1 MVALLE
7 EKINKNWE
15 AFNKYES
22 ELRKALKKE
31 LKAETIESEKLKA
44 AYTKLADFY
53 WDRAR
58 DGDVVNAY
66 LILTEI
72 KKQVKADSIIQD
84 LDNKLQYAQ
93 RQVELWFGDK
103 AKQEIERVAVLF
115 PEKYEFLNIDLQNLS
130 NFVKM
135 NNLAND
141 HELST
146 AISMGSLS
154 KEKDDSVK
162 LSILIEVREEVKS
175 GLQVCHG
182 VLNKVR
188 CKEQEYQ
195 LFEQLAL
202 SYLIFEDHHNY
213 PKVIGIYE
221 YMKKLNPNMQE
232 ELEERIQNIEAKF
245 VRQIIGSFPDTL
257 LGVDE
262 YILRLASY
270 RNRIKEELKKVGHT
284 DMEHLYL
291 KTNEFF
297 IGENGLVKGLI
308 NDCMEELGGLPKTN
322 DKAVKYSIFGMGSM
336 ALGTMTPW
344 SDLEFGILI
353 QDGLEKKDS
362 ERIKKFFRNL
372 TFLLHI
378 KVIRFGESPLRM
390 LGIKEL
396 NDFTKRDITNAET
409 NWFFDDLTKSG
420 FSFDGPHSHACK
432 TPLGRKRFEGHED
445 FELIGTV
452 EDLCEFQDEKWWKS
466 DPHLVQAL
474 NHIILIVGDNEL
486 LVSYIK
492 KLGCYKEISKER
504 AFKILKEDAEKLNPV
519 SELVKADRE
528 GTILNVKKE
537 IYRFTDRILLAIGD
551 CLGIGNMTNW
561 QLLRQLA
568 TEGKLTAGGAKD
580 LKLALGI
587 ATELRLRTYAN
598 NSGQREDMSALCRYE
613 TSIKELQDNELVE
626 SVFYLQ
632 NLEPLYKYYYV
643 VMSLSSALEK
653 VKENIELKE
662 IVGISAHFY
671 SDTPTAKGY
680 VYKRFLQY
688 YKAIEE
694 FERVEERGLV
704 DNNTLSNLYQIVGR
718 YQDALEG
725 FSKVLKETD
734 KKDYAVIAGTLNNIG
749 NTYESLGKYQ
759 EALRYHQ
766 ESLDMNRR
774 IYKGDHASIAACL
787 NNIGNVCQILG
798 HYEQALQYY
807 RESLK
812 MRKIIYKD
820 YHPDIADSLNNIG
833 NVCQILGHYEQALQ
847 YYRESLE
854 MRKKIYKGDHPDIT
868 GSLNNL
874 GNIYQRLEKYQKALQ
889 YQKES
894 LEMKERIYKGDHASI
909 ADSLNNIGN
918 TYESLGKYQEALRY
932 HQESLDMNRR
942 IYKGDHASI
951 AACLNN
957 IGNVCQ
963 ILGHY
968 EQALQYYRESLKM
981 RKIIYKGDHADIA
994 ACLNNIGNVCQILGH
1009 YEQALQHHQESLA
1022 MRKRIYKGDHADI
1035 AACLNNIG
1043 NVCQIL
1049 GHYEQ
1054 ALQHHQESL
1063 AMRKRI
1069 YKGDHV
1075 DVAASLN
1082 NIGNVCQILGHY
1094 EQALQYYRESLE
1106 MRKKIYKGDHP
1117 DITGSLNN
1125 LGNIYQR
1132 LEKYQK
1138 ALQYQKESLEMK
1150 ERIYKGDHASIAA
1163 CLNNIGNT
1171 YESLGK
1177 YQEALRYHQESLDM
1191 SRRIYK
1197 GDHASIAACL
1207 NNIGNT
1213 YESLG
1218 KYQEALRY
1226 HQESLDMRRRIY
1238 KGDHADIAMSLYSL
1252 AFLNYNL
1259 SAYPEALLY
1268 AEKAAIM
1275 FRKCLPSDH
1284 PNTIISTSL
1293 FIECE
1298 LRTTK
1303 LAMLLL
1309 NAGQVDKAI
1318 ECQVILIQT
1327 PENLHNLAYM
1337 YHVKAL
1343 TEQGERIITEY
1354 LDKANTT
1361 FEEAISYQNA
1371 PASVYVEYAMLLLKH
1386 HKQENSEECKKII
1399 QLLKQTIDKQDE
1411 SILSYGQGE
1420 KITTI
1425 WALRKFLDQN
1435 IGVTIKPFVLANYLL
1450 CKVYHM
1456 YGKVEKAQ
1464 ERLDALTAI
1473 SLSLEGTDDY
1483 AIAKYLLEDAEK
1495 TKEANPDLNR
1505 LINAMPTTHLDAG
1518 LATTSISNV
1527 MQFDTAISMSS
1538 INLSATNQTWEQSSF
1553 LGR

>member
-812 MRKIIYKD
+812 MRKIIYK
-820 YHPDIADSLNNIG
+820 
-833 NVCQILGHYEQALQ
+833 
-847 YYRESLE
+847 
-854 MRKKIYKGDHPDIT
+854 
-868 GSLNNL
+868 
-874 GNIYQRLEKYQKALQ
+874 
-889 YQKES
+889 
-894 LEMKERIYKGDHASI
+894 
-909 ADSLNNIGN
+909 
-918 TYESLGKYQEALRY
+918 
-932 HQESLDMNRR
+932 
-942 IYKGDHASI
+942 
-951 AACLNN
+951 
-957 IGNVCQ
+957 
-963 ILGHY
+963 
-968 EQALQYYRESLKM
+968 
-981 RKIIYKGDHADIA
+981 GDHADIA

-1009 YEQALQHHQESLA
+1009 YEQALQHHQ
-1022 MRKRIYKGDHADI
+1022 
-1035 AACLNNIG
+1035 
-1043 NVCQIL
+1043 
-1049 GHYEQ
+1049 
-1054 ALQHHQESL
+1054 
-1063 AMRKRI
+1063 
-1069 YKGDHV
+1069 
-1075 DVAASLN
+1075 
-1082 NIGNVCQILGHY
+1082 
-1094 EQALQYYRESLE
+1094 RESLE